1 MKCLRKRSQRAEPWP
16 EVHPLDPMLETR
28 VRRTKKVGGA
38 SRSDR
43 AFPFLGMRVKVGIRQ
58 MSTWILCI

>member
-1 MKCLRKRSQRAEPWP
+1 MKFLRKRSQKAEPWP
-16 EVHPLDPMLETR
+16 GVHPLVLTLETR

-43 AFPFLGMRVKVGIRQ
+43 GFPFLDMRVKVGIRQ
-58 MSTWILCI
+58 MSTWILRT